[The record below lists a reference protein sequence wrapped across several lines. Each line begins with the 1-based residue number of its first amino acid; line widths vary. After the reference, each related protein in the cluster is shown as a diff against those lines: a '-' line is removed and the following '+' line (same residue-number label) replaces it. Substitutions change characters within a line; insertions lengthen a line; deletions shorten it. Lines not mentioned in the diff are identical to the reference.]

1 MECRLPFSLVV
12 FCLVILSSTVRSELV
27 ISSVEKFVDLH
38 SHIVRVVSFLKVE
51 NQGPY
56 DVSEFV
62 LAFPD
67 AQAKNLATM
76 LVIYLEEGK
85 IIYSEF
91 PINSTKPKL
100 KQSNMTFYPVTLPKK
115 LEKGKTAG
123 LDVYVV
129 LTNLLKPLPK
139 EITQAESQLLVY
151 TDNIY
156 YTSPYHIRNQS
167 IVFRLPGRIESY
179 SEYSEMRLVESELR
193 YGPFEEQPPFS
204 YSPVVVHFEN
214 NNSFAVASNFVQ
226 EIEISHWGN
235 VQVTEQY
242 TIIHGGAHLKNGF
255 SRIDYQANPS
265 MSGASSFRTLVARLP
280 PMSHSV
286 YYRDEIGNISTS
298 HLRGDSQGTQLE
310 MELRFPMFGGWK
322 ISFSI
327 GYSLPLHDFL
337 FESDAGN
344 NVLNITFGSSIEE
357 IVVENQIVRVVL
369 PQGSKDIS
377 VKSRFTTKKSQ
388 ELKYSHL
395 DIVGRPVVVLE
406 KDNVVPEHKRYF
418 QVYIYYKFNN
428 IFLLGKAMMLIL
440 GIFLLFLICILYMH
454 ADLALS
460 KTSSWEEETE
470 GRK

>member
-1 MECRLPFSLVV
+1 
-12 FCLVILSSTVRSELV
+12 
-27 ISSVEKFVDLH
+27 
-38 SHIVRVVSFLKVE
+38 
-51 NQGPY
+51 
-56 DVSEFV
+56 
-62 LAFPD
+62 
-67 AQAKNLATM
+67 
-76 LVIYLEEGK
+76 
-85 IIYSEF
+85 
-91 PINSTKPKL
+91 
-100 KQSNMTFYPVTLPKK
+100 
-115 LEKGKTAG
+115 
-123 LDVYVV
+123 
-129 LTNLLKPLPK
+129 
-139 EITQAESQLLVY
+139 
-151 TDNIY
+151 
-156 YTSPYHIRNQS
+156 
-167 IVFRLPGRIESY
+167 
-179 SEYSEMRLVESELR
+179 MRLVESELR

-226 EIEISHWGN
+226 EIEIYHWGN

-242 TIIHGGAHLKNGF
+242 TLIHGGAHLKNGF
-255 SRIDYQANPS
+255 SRIDYQAKPS
-265 MSGASSFRTLVARLP
+265 MSGASSFKTLVARLP
-280 PMSHSV
+280 PRAHSV

-298 HLRGDSQGTQLE
+298 HLWGDSQGTQLE

-322 ISFSI
+322 ITFSI

-377 VKSRFTTKKSQ
+377 VKAPFPTKQSQ
-388 ELKYSHL
+388 ELKHSHL

-406 KDNVVPEHKRYF
+406 KDNVVPEHKKYF
-418 QVYIYYKFNN
+418 KVYIYYKFNN

-440 GIFLLFLICILYMH
+440 GIFLLFLMCILYMH
-454 ADLALS
+454 TDLALS